1 MAQTN
6 RRDALEKEKAA
17 HLGKDYSKNN
27 PLLSL
32 EHIAELFDLFALYAD
47 PRSRKSDVRD
57 ILMTARTLGL
67 DAKYQVVFRALEE
80 VAEARKTEVDFETFI
95 KDLTAKLVIFA
106 LT

>member
-6 RRDALEKEKAA
+6 RRDALEKEKAV

-27 PLLSL
+27 SLLSL
-32 EHIAELFDLFALYAD
+32 EHIGELFDLFALYAD

-67 DAKYQVVFRALEE
+67 DAKYQVVFRALED
-80 VAEARKTEVDFETFI
+80 VADARKTEVDFETFI
-95 KDLTAKLVIFA
+95 KDLTAKLVIFV
-106 LT
+106 LI

>member
-1 MAQTN
+1 M
-6 RRDALEKEKAA
+6 
-17 HLGKDYSKNN
+17 
-27 PLLSL
+27 
-32 EHIAELFDLFALYAD
+32 FALYAD

-80 VAEARKTEVDFETFI
+80 VADARKTEVDFETFI
-95 KDLTAKLVIFA
+95 KDLTAKLVIFV